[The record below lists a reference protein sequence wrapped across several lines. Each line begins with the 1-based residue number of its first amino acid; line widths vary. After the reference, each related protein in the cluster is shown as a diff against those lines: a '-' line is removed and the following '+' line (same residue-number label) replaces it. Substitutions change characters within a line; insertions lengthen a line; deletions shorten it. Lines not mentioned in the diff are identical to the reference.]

1 VLAAFVC
8 VTKNVA
14 TPFSLGGKGWDRGM
28 NAKSPSYKLI
38 TSYCHWFGVT
48 EYIYSVSYNGSVG
61 FSFKF
66 LDS

>member
-38 TSYCHWFGVT
+38 TSYFDPFSSV
-48 EYIYSVSYNGSVG
+48 EYTYSVSYNGSVG
-61 FSFKF
+61 FSFRF